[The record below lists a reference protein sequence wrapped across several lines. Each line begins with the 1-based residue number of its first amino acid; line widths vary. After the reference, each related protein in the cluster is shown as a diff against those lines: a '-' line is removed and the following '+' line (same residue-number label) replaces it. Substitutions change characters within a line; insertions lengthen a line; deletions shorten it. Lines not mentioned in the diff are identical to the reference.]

1 MNSVDKFKKFREES
15 IDEFCE
21 CVDLYEDLEIVE
33 AEYQGKKVTLNDP
46 IRTSEN
52 QNKKDKQI
60 EGLKVANPSEKTNF
74 QAVESEMQKSTLQ
87 KLMEKFSRK

>member
-52 QNKKDKQI
+52 PNK
-60 EGLKVANPSEKTNF
+60 F
-74 QAVESEMQKSTLQ
+74 
-87 KLMEKFSRK
+87 LMLNYGYI